1 MLCGLVTLGV
11 KIGPLIKEIG
21 IGKEVDPS
29 HFEGKVI
36 AIDALPTIYEMLATI
51 RDPKGGYLR
60 DSKGR
65 ITSHLVG
72 IFNRTCRML
81 ALGIRP
87 VYVFDGPPHPL
98 KLGTIEERRER
109 RELAQKKYE
118 EALAMGK
125 IEEAVKFAKQAMMV
139 TDELVA
145 SAKELI
151 SLLGVPIITA
161 PHDGEAQA
169 AYLVKKGEAYAVSS
183 PDYDSFL
190 YGSPRVV
197 RNLKMTLQKKEK
209 PTLYELNDLLS
220 KLGITLEQLVD
231 IAILI
236 GTDFNPE
243 GIEGIGPKRALE
255 LVKRHGSLEN
265 LLKQKR
271 IIWKFEVPPE
281 EIKKIFLNPPVTDNY
296 KIEFKEPEREKIIE
310 FLVEEHDFSRERV
323 EKELGEVY
331 KRIEREKKA
340 GIQASLDMF
349 FG

>member
-1 MLCGLVTLGV
+1 MGV
-11 KIGPLIKEIG
+11 KIGPLIKEAEIG
-21 IGKEVDPS
+21 REVDPA

-51 RDPKGGYLR
+51 RDPRGGYLR

-65 ITSHLVG
+65 VTSHLVG

-98 KLGTIEERRER
+98 KMTTIEERRER

-118 EALAMGK
+118 EALSAGR
-125 IEEAVKFAKQAMMV
+125 IDEAVKFAKQAMIV
-139 TDELVA
+139 TDELIA
-145 SAKELI
+145 SAKTLI

-197 RNLKMTLQKKEK
+197 RNLKMTLQKKER
-209 PTLYELNDLLS
+209 PILYELNELLE
-220 KLGITLEQLVD
+220 KLGITHQQLVD
-231 IAILI
+231 VAILI
-236 GTDFNPE
+236 GTDYNPD
-243 GIEGIGPKRALE
+243 GIEGIGPKKALE
-255 LVKRHGSLEN
+255 LIRKYGSLEN
-265 LLKQKR
+265 LIKQRKIVWR
-271 IIWKFEVPPE
+271 YEPSPE
-281 EIKKIFLNPPVTDNY
+281 EIKAIFLNPPVTDNY
-296 KIEFKEPEREKIIE
+296 RIEFREPDREKILE

-323 EKELGEVY
+323 EKELEDVF
-331 KRIEREKKA
+331 KRLEREKKA
-340 GIQASLDMF
+340 GVQASLDMF